1 MSSKAAASRRFFID
15 LYGCAKNQV
24 DAEEIATRLE
34 AAGLAVEE
42 KVGHYRLRYRLYER
56 LRL

>member
-1 MSSKAAASRRFFID
+1 MRVDRRQLRPHRADAQASNRAWH
-15 LYGCAKNQV
+15 L
-24 DAEEIATRLE
+24 AEQWR